1 MIEFNDVVKE
11 FDGLRVLGGLSFQI
25 PQGEL
30 FVVAGPSGSGKTV
43 ALKLI
48 GGLLSPTSGNVRV
61 DGMDVGGAGREELH
75 KIRKRMGY
83 LFQSGALMAWLNLF
97 ENIAL
102 PLRENT
108 TMTEG
113 EIAKRVME
121 MLEMVGLEADGAKLP
136 AEISGGMCKRAGL
149 ARALV
154 MKPDIVL
161 FDEPTSGLD
170 PVMARQIDALI
181 RDLTVRLKM
190 TGVVVTHDLR
200 GALNYADRIGLL
212 GAGTFAELA
221 TPAEFVKSRNEEVRS
236 FLKAQFI
243 EEKG

>member
-1 MIEFNDVVKE
+1 VIEFNDVVKD
-11 FDGLRVLGGLSFQI
+11 FDGRKVLDGLSFRI
-25 PQGEL
+25 ARGEL

-43 ALKLI
+43 TLKLI
-48 GGLLSPTSGNVRV
+48 GGLLCASSGCVRV
-61 DGMDVGGAGREELH
+61 DGVDVGGAGREDLRA
-75 KIRKRMGY
+75 IRSRMGY
-83 LFQSGALMAWLNLF
+83 LFQSGALLAWLSLF

-108 TMTEG
+108 PMTEA
-113 EIAKRVME
+113 EIEKRVAE
-121 MLEMVGLEADGAKLP
+121 MLEMVGLEEDGAKFP

-181 RDLTVRLKM
+181 RDLTSRLKM

-212 GAGTFAELA
+212 GAGKFAELA
-221 TPAEFVKSRNEEVRS
+221 SPAEFVKSQNEEVKS

-243 EEKG
+243 EQKG

>member
-1 MIEFNDVVKE
+1 MIEFNDVVKD
-11 FDGLRVLGGLSFQI
+11 FDGRKVLDGLSFRVGR
-25 PQGEL
+25 GEL
-30 FVVAGPSGSGKTV
+30 FVVAGPSGCGKTV
-43 ALKLI
+43 TLKLI
-48 GGLLSPTSGNVRV
+48 GGLLSASSGRVRV
-61 DGMDVGGAGREELH
+61 DGMDVGNASRDELRG
-75 KIRKRMGY
+75 IRSRMGY
-83 LFQSGALMAWLNLF
+83 LFQSGALLAWLSLF

-108 TMTEG
+108 TMTEA
-113 EIAKRVME
+113 EIEARVAE
-121 MLEMVGLEADGAKLP
+121 MLEMVGLEEDDAKFP

-181 RDLTVRLKM
+181 RDLTSRLKM

-221 TPAEFVKSRNEEVRS
+221 TPADFVKSQNEEVKS

-243 EEKG
+243 EQKG

>member
-1 MIEFNDVVKE
+1 VIEFCDVVKE
-11 FDGLRVLGGLSFQI
+11 FDGRRVLDGLSFKI
-25 PQGEL
+25 AQGEL

-43 ALKLI
+43 TLKLI
-48 GGLLSPTSGNVRV
+48 GGLLSPSSGCVQV
-61 DGMDVGGAGREELH
+61 DGVDVGSAGRDALRG
-75 KIRKRMGY
+75 IRSRMGY
-83 LFQSGALMAWLNLF
+83 LFQSGALLAWLSLF

-108 TMTEG
+108 TMTED
-113 EIAKRVME
+113 EIEKRVME
-121 MLEMVGLEADGAKLP
+121 MLEMVGLEADGAKFP

-181 RDLTVRLKM
+181 RDLTSRLKM
-190 TGVVVTHDLR
+190 TGIVVTHDLR

-221 TPAEFVKSRNEEVRS
+221 TPAEFVKSQNEEVKS

-243 EEKG
+243 DQKG